1 MAYIGA
7 EPVPGQNREVDDI
20 SSGFN
25 GNATAFTIQVNSVNV
40 SPESANNILINLG
53 GVLQNPG
60 TDYTIAASTI
70 TFTTA
75 PAAGLSFFGLILGAG
90 INTATVADD
99 TIGPSKLIDTAV
111 TAGSYTTADITV
123 DAQGRITAA
132 ASGSIS
138 NAEIA
143 NNAVTTAKIADS
155 TGASDGVTT
164 AKLATDAVTAAK
176 LASNAVVNASV
187 DASAAIAGTKIS
199 PDFGSQNI
207 VTTGGLTVDT
217 TTLKVDASNNRVGI
231 GTASPSTL
239 LHCNLAAE
247 NGEIARFGISGQTN
261 NQVFIIKNDDSD
273 SLFTFRLGSSNS
285 TYPDLRFNMGADV
298 EAMRIDSSG
307 RLLINTNS
315 SINSDGFQTHLQIA
329 GTSSHNSSAYLARF
343 SDNASAP
350 FLILAKSRNGTVGS
364 NTVVQAGDDL
374 GVVLF
379 HGNDGSGFHEGARI
393 SAVVESGVGNNDLPT
408 SLTFKTNSGSTSVTE
423 KMRLGSNGVLGI
435 GTTSPR
441 DQTGIHLSKG
451 GGECILEMQRNITN
465 TTGNVGII
473 NFTASDGHSV
483 ANIGAFGDG
492 DNEGANLIFKTTT
505 AASDNSPYG
514 TNTTE
519 RLRITST
526 GLIGI
531 NESGPTKL
539 LEVKNTG
546 MTNFSCCLMH
556 ADGSDNVRVVGLRSD
571 RASGSTS
578 AHMIEF
584 FNSSGSVVG
593 NINSNG
599 SSTSYNT
606 SSDYRLKENA
616 TAISDGITR
625 LKTLKPY
632 RFNWKVDPTTTVDGF
647 FAHEVTAV
655 PEAISGTKDQVAT
668 ADDANDEVK
677 EGDPIYQSID
687 QSKLVPLLVAAVQEA
702 IAEIETLKTKV
713 AALEAA

>member
-7 EPVPGQNREVDDI
+7 EPLPGQNREVDDI
-20 SSGFN
+20 SSSFN
-25 GNATAFTIQVNSVNV
+25 GSTTAFTLQVNGLNV
-40 SPESANNILINLG
+40 SPETANNIIVSVG
-53 GVLQNPG
+53 GVIQNPG

-75 PAAGLSFFGLILGAG
+75 PASGLDFFALILGAG

-132 ASGSIS
+132 ASGTIS
-138 NAEIA
+138 GAEIA
-143 NNAVTTAKIADS
+143 DQAVTNAK
-155 TGASDGVTT
+155 
-164 AKLATDAVTAAK
+164 
-176 LASNAVVNASV
+176 VNN
-187 DASAAIAGTKIS
+187 SAAIAVSKLANFVTNNADNRVITGSGTTNTLNGEADLTFDGNDLTINKTGGDSDVIIKTTTS
-199 PDFGSQNI
+199 GNPVLKFNASGAGGHEIAFDRSDTALTFT
-207 VTTGGLTVDT
+207 TTG
-217 TTLKVDASNNRVGI
+217 
-231 GTASPSTL
+231 
-239 LHCNLAAE
+239 
-247 NGEIARFGISGQTN
+247 
-261 NQVFIIKNDDSD
+261 
-273 SLFTFRLGSSNS
+273 SSE
-285 TYPDLRFNMGADV
+285 R
-298 EAMRIDSSG
+298 MRIDSSG

-329 GTSSHNSSAYLARF
+329 GTSSQNSSAYLARF

-451 GGECILEMQRNITN
+451 GGECILELQRNQTN

-483 ANIGAFGDG
+483 ANMGAFGDG
-492 DNEGANLIFKTTT
+492 DNEGAYISFKTTS
-505 AASDNSPYG
+505 AASDNSPFG

-519 RLRITST
+519 ALRINSDQSINAQKVYDNTTSSGANVNVHT
-526 GLIGI
+526 DGHLRRSTSSRRYKNTITDATHGLTELLKLKSVTFKGNEDGDTVFGGLIAEDVHDSGLTEFVHYDKD
-531 NESGPTKL
+531 NEPDALAYGNMVAL
-539 LEVKNTG
+539 CVKAIQE
-546 MTNFSCCLMH
+546 L
-556 ADGSDNVRVVGLRSD
+556 
-571 RASGSTS
+571 
-578 AHMIEF
+578 
-584 FNSSGSVVG
+584 
-593 NINSNG
+593 
-599 SSTSYNT
+599 
-606 SSDYRLKENA
+606 
-616 TAISDGITR
+616 TAR
-625 LKTLKPY
+625 
-632 RFNWKVDPTTTVDGF
+632 
-647 FAHEVTAV
+647 
-655 PEAISGTKDQVAT
+655 VAT
-668 ADDANDEVK
+668 
-677 EGDPIYQSID
+677 
-687 QSKLVPLLVAAVQEA
+687 
-702 IAEIETLKTKV
+702 
-713 AALEAA
+713 LESA